1 MIYNTSIRRCKRLVG
16 LVSILVLIFWFCLQ
30 PTFMLYSV
38 SKFAVNSDALRLQ
51 ETGNEVLL
59 DRHLQCCSISSV
71 VLFTA
76 FGIEL
81 IAVFGN
87 KVIVV
92 LHLQCSA
99 ELLRIIRSVSA
110 SAHRCYGP
118 LPAIFFSTCT
128 KRGSTTFL
136 SNFCRVFCGVY
147 LKESGYLIKVCA
159 CFGIIQLRIACIWCV
174 FKVMFVLRMCAV
186 AGCDSCM

>member
-1 MIYNTSIRRCKRLVG
+1 MIYNTSIRRCKTLVG
-16 LVSILVLIFWFCLQ
+16 LVSILIFWFCLQ

-38 SKFAVNSDALRLQ
+38 SKFAVNSDALWLQ

-59 DRHLQCCSISSV
+59 DRQLQLCSISCV

-92 LHLQCSA
+92 CICNAPLNFCALSDAFPHRLIDVMAHSLQFFFLGGWG
-99 ELLRIIRSVSA
+99 LLKIQRVRSVVVQHS
-110 SAHRCYGP
+110 
-118 LPAIFFSTCT
+118 
-128 KRGSTTFL
+128 
-136 SNFCRVFCGVY
+136 
-147 LKESGYLIKVCA
+147 
-159 CFGIIQLRIACIWCV
+159 
-174 FKVMFVLRMCAV
+174 
-186 AGCDSCM
+186 

>member
-1 MIYNTSIRRCKRLVG
+1 MIIIIIFILLLYYNYYNTSIRRCKTLVG
-16 LVSILVLIFWFCLQ
+16 LVSILIFWFCLQ

-92 LHLQCSA
+92 CICNAPLNFCALSDAFPHRLIDVMAHSLQFFFQ
-99 ELLRIIRSVSA
+99 RVRSVVVQHS
-110 SAHRCYGP
+110 
-118 LPAIFFSTCT
+118 
-128 KRGSTTFL
+128 
-136 SNFCRVFCGVY
+136 
-147 LKESGYLIKVCA
+147 
-159 CFGIIQLRIACIWCV
+159 
-174 FKVMFVLRMCAV
+174 
-186 AGCDSCM
+186 